1 MSEKIVQLNEP
12 QGASQGVGAGQRKGA
27 PQRAAG
33 GRAEKPAQRL
43 GMYAMTSSHYGR
55 NLITTSKDIP
65 LKALN
70 LKEISFVVAGGK
82 AFPSPPQLPVREM
95 VISY

>member
-1 MSEKIVQLNEP
+1 
-12 QGASQGVGAGQRKGA
+12 
-27 PQRAAG
+27 
-33 GRAEKPAQRL
+33 
-43 GMYAMTSSHYGR
+43 MTSSHYGR